1 MKRITAL
8 FIMLAVI
15 LVFSFSAFALTAEE
29 AHEKF
34 IYPIVRITYGSGGG
48 SGTIIH
54 SLEDGTYI
62 LTNNHVIS
70 EAVRIVEEWDSE
82 KQEEVKKEKRS
93 VVYVEIFKYRNIS
106 TPVGTLKVEADIVAY
121 NEDED
126 MALLKLRLDELIPH
140 VACLTPKLEI
150 AELQVTDKTIAVGCS
165 LLFPPLPSDG
175 ILTRKNF
182 LINSLT
188 FHMSSAQIIY
198 GNSGGGMFNAETG
211 EFIGIPSMVPIV
223 GWGTP
228 ITHMG
233 LFIPI
238 SRIYDWLEEIG
249 HEELIY

>member
-8 FIMLAVI
+8 FLILGVI
-15 LVFSFSAFALTAEE
+15 LVFASSAFALTAIQ

-34 IYPIVRITYGSGGG
+34 IYPIVRITYGNTGG

-54 SLEDGTYI
+54 SLEDGTFI
-62 LTNNHVIS
+62 LTNNHVIA
-70 EAVRIVEEWDSE
+70 EAIRIVEEWNSE
-82 KQEEVKKEKRS
+82 KQEELKTEKRS

-126 MALLKLRLDELIPH
+126 IALLKLRFDELVPDVASLIP
-140 VACLTPKLEI
+140 ATDIDKI
-150 AELQVTDKTIAVGCS
+150 QVMDETVAVGCS
-165 LLFPPLPSDG
+165 LLFPPIPSTG

-182 LINSLT
+182 LIQSLP
-188 FHMSSAQIIY
+188 FCMSSAQIIY
-198 GNSGGGMFNAETG
+198 GNSGGGMFNAITG
-211 EFIGIPSMVPIV
+211 EFIGIPSRVPVI

-233 LFIPI
+233 LFIPVD
-238 SRIYDWLEEIG
+238 RIYQWFETIG
-249 HEELIY
+249 YESLIP